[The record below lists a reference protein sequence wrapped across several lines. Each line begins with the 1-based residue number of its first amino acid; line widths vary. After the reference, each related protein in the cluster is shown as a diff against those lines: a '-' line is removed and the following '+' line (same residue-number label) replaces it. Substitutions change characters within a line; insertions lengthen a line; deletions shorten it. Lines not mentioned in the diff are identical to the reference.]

1 MPRAR
6 LSTAGVV
13 EVALAVI
20 DEQGLEQLTLAA
32 VAAHAGVATPSL
44 YKHVASLA
52 QLRNLVG
59 VRVMEDMAE
68 QLTLAVVGRS
78 GDDAVASLMRASRAY
93 VVRHPT
99 RYAAMPADPLH
110 DPATQAAGYKLL
122 QVFLGALRAYRL
134 DDAAT
139 IHATRCLR
147 AITHGFTSIEAAGGF
162 GLPEGLD
169 DTYEQL
175 IQMFIASLPRP

>member
-1 MPRAR
+1 MARPR
-6 LSTAGVV
+6 LSTARVV
-13 EVALAVI
+13 ELALAVI
-20 DEQGLEQLTLAA
+20 DEQGLDQLTLAA
-32 VAAHAGVATPSL
+32 VAARAEVATPSL

-52 QLRNLVG
+52 ELRSLIG
-59 VRVMEDMAE
+59 VRVMEDMTE

-78 GDDAVASLMRASRAY
+78 GDDAVATLMRASRAY
-93 VVRHPT
+93 VVRHPA

-110 DPATQAAGYKLL
+110 DPATQAAGNRLL
-122 QVFLGALRAYRL
+122 QVFFGALRAYHL
-134 DDAAT
+134 EASTT
-139 IHATRCLR
+139 IHTIRCLR
-147 AITHGFTSIEAAGGF
+147 AITHGFTSLEAAGGF

>member
-1 MPRAR
+1 
-6 LSTAGVV
+6 L
-13 EVALAVI
+13 ALALI

-32 VAAHAGVATPSL
+32 VAARAGVATPSL

-52 QLRNLVG
+52 QLRSLVG
-59 VRVMEDMAE
+59 VRAMEDMAD

-78 GDDAVASLMRASRAY
+78 GDDAVSSLMRASRAY
-93 VVRHPT
+93 VVRHPA
-99 RYAAMPADPLH
+99 RYASMPADPLH
-110 DPATQAAGYKLL
+110 DPATQAAGNKLL
-122 QVFLGALRAYRL
+122 QVFLGALRAYHL
-134 DDAAT
+134 DNSAR
-139 IHATRCLR
+139 IHATRSLR
-147 AITHGFTSIEAAGGF
+147 AIMHGFTSLEAAGGF